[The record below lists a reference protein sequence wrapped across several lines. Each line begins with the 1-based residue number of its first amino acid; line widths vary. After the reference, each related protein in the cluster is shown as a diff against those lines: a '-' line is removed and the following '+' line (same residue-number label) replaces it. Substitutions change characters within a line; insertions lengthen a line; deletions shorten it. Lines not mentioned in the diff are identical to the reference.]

1 MWQRISD
8 PVNTTLATQNY
19 TPRATSVNIP
29 QMGEL
34 TGTGCLGPF
43 AGKGTQVDAWAEVIE
58 GMSAKAPLVVQ
69 AFDTHI
75 QDKQVPTA
83 DIRTESLTAPGFG
96 AEKRIYYM
104 IRRVPALVAVY
115 IAGLGSDLYVSWRLF
130 VKAPISKWRVAAWL
144 LTAAVFPLCNILFS
158 VLMSVSF
165 IGYGGLGQS
174 IQALIL
180 MLVFGMIGFVVGT
193 LTIAAVLALIA
204 GLLGYWVARDFLYFW
219 RVPLN
224 EFHEDDIAAL
234 TVSVHKALLGAVD
247 AVGIDTKLLRIKE
260 HFGVARGRLI

>member
-1 MWQRISD
+1 
-8 PVNTTLATQNY
+8 
-19 TPRATSVNIP
+19 
-29 QMGEL
+29 MGEL

-69 AFDTHI
+69 AFDMHI

-96 AEKRIYYM
+96 AERRIYYM
-104 IRRVPALVAVY
+104 VRRVPALVAVY
-115 IAGLGSDLYVSWRLF
+115 IAGLGADLYVSWRLF
-130 VKAPISKWRVAAWL
+130 VKAPISWLRVVAWL
-144 LTAAVFPLCNILFS
+144 ATATFFALPGIL
-158 VLMSVSF
+158 VSLSMM
-165 IGYGGLGQS
+165 I
-174 IQALIL
+174 
-180 MLVFGMIGFVVGT
+180 GMISFARNPPDMIVALFVAIVT
-193 LTIAAVLALIA
+193 FIISILANAPILAIIAAVI
-204 GLLGYWVARDFLYFW
+204 GYWLGRDLLYLW
-219 RVPLN
+219 RISIN

-234 TVSVHKALLGAVD
+234 SLSVHKALLSAVD